1 MSVRSLILLFCAC
14 LYFPFALVNV
24 CHVGLRSS
32 KLQSLPFW
40 DHTDLSRAEVNFYD
54 IHYTHSSLTRHLV
67 WIYMHQQVK
76 VGVNHGCFHIY
87 HFWHFLIFKCM
98 WVCSSSSSKNKNI
111 FLNLFINSINLKLSI
126 YLSISKMCS
135 SLFSRGNQAC
145 ARIANA
151 KRTTQSWD
159 AALSAIYIEGTRL
172 TFELARGPWQPV
184 RFFENNS
191 EIHDI
196 CWGIMDTYFLILWML
211 PSGFGWN
218 WCQNWRFVL
227 STMCANDR
235 NFRVSTR
242 PLRPFSVLFV
252 TTFEQKH
259 RFLRVH
265 FEAVITIFW
274 TIWTIYCAT

>member
-1 MSVRSLILLFCAC
+1 M
-14 LYFPFALVNV
+14 
-24 CHVGLRSS
+24 
-32 KLQSLPFW
+32 
-40 DHTDLSRAEVNFYD
+40 
-54 IHYTHSSLTRHLV
+54 
-67 WIYMHQQVK
+67 
-76 VGVNHGCFHIY
+76 NHGIFHVY
-87 HFWHFLIFKCM
+87 HFWNFLIFKCT

-111 FLNLFINSINLKLSI
+111 FLNLSINSINLKMSI

-135 SLFSRGNQAC
+135 SLFRGEIKL

-151 KRTTQSWD
+151 KRSTQSRD
-159 AALSAIYIEGTRL
+159 AELSAIYIEGTRL
-172 TFELARGPWQPV
+172 TFELARSPWQPV

-196 CWGIMDTYFLILWML
+196 CWGIMNKYFLILWIL

-218 WCQNWRFVL
+218 WCQNWRFIL
-227 STMCANDR
+227 STICANDR

-242 PLRPFSVLFV
+242 PLRPFLVLFV

-265 FEAVITIFW
+265 FEAVITIF
-274 TIWTIYCAT
+274 